1 MLVASVSKVPRV
13 VARAL
18 TEVDGIKA
26 FVSPETPTTTAAAF
40 ESLLTVV
47 TLRIT
52 STIWEFAG
60 IVATVVSA
68 DAPIM
73 SIIAD

>member
-1 MLVASVSKVPRV
+1 MSVASVSKVPRV

-40 ESLLTVV
+40 ASLFTVV
-47 TLRIT
+47 TFRMQ
-52 STIWEFAG
+52 STICEFAG
-60 IVATVVSA
+60 IVATVVVA
-68 DAPIM
+68 EAPII
-73 SIIAD
+73 SITAD